1 MSAALTEPRAPAL
14 ELSSDHSFAARQ
26 RQAARDVAEVARL
39 WRLVLRLGWL
49 DIRLRYRGSVL
60 GPFWLTLSTAV
71 MVLALG
77 LLYSALFHMDVH
89 DFLPFL
95 ALSLVLWSAGI
106 NAIITD
112 SCTCFLDAEASI
124 RSMRMPFFLYPC
136 RIVVRNLMALA
147 HNVIVIVAVFAWY
160 RIWPG
165 WHALLAIPA
174 ILLWVIDGL
183 AAGLLLGAFCARF
196 RDIPP
201 IVASVMQIAFF
212 LSAIIWKPE
221 QIGAAAR
228 FLPLNPFFS
237 LLDIARVP
245 LLGGVA
251 PAEVWIGAL
260 GYSAALCIVAWL
272 LFARV
277 RGRLAFWV

>member
-1 MSAALTEPRAPAL
+1 MSAAVTDARAPSLDLGAGGG
-14 ELSSDHSFAARQ
+14 FAARN
-26 RQAARDVAEVARL
+26 RAAAHDVTEALRL
-39 WRLVLRLGWL
+39 WRLALRLGWL
-49 DIRLRYRGSVL
+49 DIRMRYRGSVL

-77 LLYSALFHMDVH
+77 ILYSALFHMDVH

-95 ALSLVLWSAGI
+95 ALSLVLWNAGI
-106 NAIITD
+106 AGIVTD
-112 SCTCFLDAEASI
+112 ACTCFLEAETTI

-136 RIVVRNLMALA
+136 RIVVRNLLALA
-147 HNVIVIVAVFAWY
+147 HNVIVIIAVFAFY
-160 RIWPG
+160 AVWPG

-221 QIGAAAR
+221 QIGAAAAW
-228 FLPLNPFFS
+228 LPFNPFFS

-251 PAEVWIGAL
+251 PLGVWAGAL
-260 GYSAALCIVAWL
+260 AYSLALCAVAWL

-277 RGRLAFWV
+277 RGRLAFWL